1 MKSGGGAKYLRI
13 SGPAQP
19 FIPLGTIGRNV
30 QKVGFQPPKGIGEQ
44 TVDFFISGSD
54 KSRPIHFR
62 IDCPSLKAGGL
73 HAIQSADLHIAEAE
87 ECEARADLSQNPI
100 GNIGEF
106 RFRMAI
112 VFVIEISVL
121 QNLSEFQRH
130 GGSLGEGSGADHMPG
145 KILAKIQHRF
155 SGRRMNNFLHGNRL
169 HVVQWA

>member
-1 MKSGGGAKYLRI
+1 MKSGGGAEYLRI

-54 KSRPIHFR
+54 KPCPIHFR
-62 IDCPSLKAGGL
+62 IDRPSLKAGGI
-73 HAIQSADLHIAEAE
+73 HAIQSADLHIAETE
-87 ECEARADLSQNPI
+87 ESEARADLSYNSI

-112 VFVIEISVL
+112 VFMIEIPVL

-130 GGSLGEGSGADHMPG
+130 GGVLGDRLGADHMPG
-145 KILAKIQHRF
+145 KILAEIQHCF
-155 SGRRMNNFLHGNRL
+155 SGRRMNHFFHGNGF